1 MENLDN
7 DVIEEV
13 SEDTETINEETP
25 EEVTYDDYLAL
36 KARLQKAEAKIV
48 ESKKKEKE
56 VKNEPV
62 SKIDT
67 EMRLFL
73 VENPEAKE
81 YKDKILELKSMDKY
95 KNLELEDLLE
105 FAKIKTPPQSKT
117 KTEYDFKTGTKP
129 KTLESMSEEEA
140 VDKLSP
146 TEFLKWSRANW
157 FKG

>member
-1 MENLDN
+1 MAELEN
-7 DVIEEV
+7 DVVEEV
-13 SEDTETINEETP
+13 LEDTETINEETP

-117 KTEYDFKTGTKP
+117 KTEYDFKSWQKP